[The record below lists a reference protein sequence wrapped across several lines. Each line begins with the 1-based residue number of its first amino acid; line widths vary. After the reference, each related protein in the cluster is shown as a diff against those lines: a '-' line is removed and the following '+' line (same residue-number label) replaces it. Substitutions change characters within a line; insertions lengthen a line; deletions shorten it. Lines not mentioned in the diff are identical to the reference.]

1 MADPTFPVDPLPP
14 ATTPEPTSEIPHDD
28 VHAALADA
36 LGVDGGAVK
45 TDAPA
50 DPNDAPLNRP
60 FSEILAERK
69 AKLDNATLPRDPSV
83 TPRTGDTITPPE
95 FWPAQ
100 GSPSALASSNP
111 NAVSGISGGDK
122 PPGWMANILAQ
133 ASAEQEQAS
142 LPGIEGGAASPG
154 PGPFAARAAISQPLK
169 RLLRSS
175 VLVEIEGE
183 GLDQLAQIVAR
194 ILTTQDAANARAA
207 WNELGR
213 LCDDVAAALR

>member
-45 TDAPA
+45 PDAPA

-69 AKLDNATLPRDPSV
+69 AKLDNATLPRDPAV
-83 TPRTGDTITPPE
+83 TPRAGDTFMT
-95 FWPAQ
+95 A
-100 GSPSALASSNP
+100 SALASSNP

-142 LPGIEGGAASPG
+142 LPGIEVGAASPG
-154 PGPFAARAAISQPLK
+154 PGPFADRAAISQRIK
-169 RLLRSS
+169 RILRSD
-175 VLVEIEGE
+175 VLVEIESE